1 MKKLALAVIAT
12 AFIAISHS
20 PVSAQSAPDPEP
32 TKTIPDE
39 RLVECG
45 ESDGRVD
52 NPPSDGIADS
62 CVDFYISVGAAPP
75 VIQQT
80 PPLVTTTTVVLATG
94 PLPRTGSS
102 ISPLLGLGG
111 ALLVGGG
118 IIVVATR
125 RRSTAT
131 AS

>member
-20 PVSAQSAPDPEP
+20 PVSAQTEDPNNPVPPE
-32 TKTIPDE
+32 
-39 RLVECG
+39 LAVECG
-45 ESDGRVD
+45 ESVGRQDGD
-52 NPPSDGIADS
+52 LDGIDDR
-62 CVDFYISVGAAPP
+62 CVNFYLTVAQAPPVIPQVPPAAAPP
-75 VIQQT
+75 VVA
-80 PPLVTTTTVVLATG
+80 PEAG
-94 PLPRTGSS
+94 LPRTGSS
-102 ISPLLGLGG
+102 VSPLLSLAA
-111 ALLVGGG
+111 ALAVGGG

>member
-12 AFIAISHS
+12 AFIAIGHS
-20 PVSAQSAPDPEP
+20 PVSAQTSPPVCS
-32 TKTIPDE
+32 E
-39 RLVECG
+39 RDNGSPL
-45 ESDGRVD
+45 DG
-52 NPPSDGIADS
+52 DGIPTDPVCA
-62 CVDFYISVGAAPP
+62 DFYVAAAPP
-75 VIQQT
+75 VA
-80 PPLVTTTTVVLATG
+80 PPAVAPPAVAPPAVLPPVVVPEVG
-94 PLPRTGSS
+94 LPRTGSS
-102 ISPLLGLGG
+102 VSPLLGLGG

>member
-20 PVSAQSAPDPEP
+20 PVSAQTPDPTVVPGVTLPLPVEC
-32 TKTIPDE
+32 DE
-39 RLVECG
+39 R
-45 ESDGRVD
+45 DGGSPVD
-52 NPPSDGIADS
+52 DQGRPNSPA
-62 CVDFYISVGAAPP
+62 CVDFYLTVGQAPP
-75 VIQQT
+75 VIQQV
-80 PPLVTTTTVVLATG
+80 PPVVTTTTVVLATG

-102 ISPLLGLGG
+102 VSPLLGLGG